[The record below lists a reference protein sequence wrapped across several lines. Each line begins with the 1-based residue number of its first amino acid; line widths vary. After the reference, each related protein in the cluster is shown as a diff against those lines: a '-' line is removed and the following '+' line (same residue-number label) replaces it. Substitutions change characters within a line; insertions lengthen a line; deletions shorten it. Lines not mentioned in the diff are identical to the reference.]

1 MINIIPTLTV
11 MDTYE
16 EYEVMINNFIASD
29 SNLFRCN
36 ATRFDNNTY
45 INSIKILQEIYY
57 KKKQKYFNLL
67 LDIPCPKEKI
77 RVEFK
82 SDENDILIKEGEIL
96 NITNDKN
103 EFDGDMIFVDIGFNQ
118 IEVGETI
125 ILGDGDLFIKVI
137 SKLQHK
143 LICKCLNTGILGYR
157 KALYTSRIYCKKTS
171 NETVY
176 NNIKLIETLRPTHIA
191 LSFVEDVQDI
201 TNFKNSIKEIRNYNP
216 TIISKLETKCA
227 IDNLEDLIKASPN
240 VMIARGD
247 LALSAGYEMLFK
259 YQNEIIEKCS
269 EINNCGVYFAS
280 EIINSL
286 VNSPVPTRPEICD
299 LANMINQ
306 GAKNIILS
314 GPLCRYN
321 NYNIAVKYINNL
333 YDIYH
338 IR

>member
-1 MINIIPTLTV
+1 MRR
-11 MDTYE
+11 E
-16 EYEVMINNFIASD
+16 
-29 SNLFRCN
+29 
-36 ATRFDNNTY
+36 
-45 INSIKILQEIYY
+45 
-57 KKKQKYFNLL
+57 KKTSQ
-67 LDIPCPKEKI
+67 
-77 RVEFK
+77 RK
-82 SDENDILIKEGEIL
+82 SQSKS

-157 KALYTSRIYCKKTS
+157 KALYTSRISCKKTS

>member
-125 ILGDGDLFIKVI
+125 ILGDGDL
-137 SKLQHK
+137 
-143 LICKCLNTGILGYR
+143 
-157 KALYTSRIYCKKTS
+157 YTSRISCKKTS

>member
-45 INSIKILQEIYY
+45 INSIKILH
-57 KKKQKYFNLL
+57 LL

-103 EFDGDMIFVDIGFNQ
+103 EFDGDVIFVDIGFNQ

-157 KALYTSRIYCKKTS
+157 KALYTSRISCKKTS